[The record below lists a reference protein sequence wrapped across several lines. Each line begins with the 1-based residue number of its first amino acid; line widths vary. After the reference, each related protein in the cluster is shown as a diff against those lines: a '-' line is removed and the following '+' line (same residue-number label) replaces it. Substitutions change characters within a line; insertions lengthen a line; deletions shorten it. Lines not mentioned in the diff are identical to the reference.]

1 MARVALVLAG
11 GGARGAY
18 EVGVLKYVVEH
29 VARDLD
35 GPVHFD
41 VVSGTSV
48 GAINAAMLAS
58 FADDPRIGVERLIK
72 AWTSLS
78 MDGVVRT
85 DRRRLWGLVRGLFPG
100 SSAAMQRSA
109 VFGAEG
115 LRHMLELA
123 IPFERIDQM
132 IARGHLAAVSITA
145 THIASGRTVVFV
157 QRGEPGLPAWGS
169 DGTVVA
175 RPARLRVE
183 HALASAAI
191 PLVFPEVSIDGEL
204 YCDGGL
210 RQNVPLSPARRLGA
224 TDLLVI
230 SPRHLPELPAPPA
243 IAHGASPGPLFLL
256 GKALNALLLDR
267 IDEDVERLERINAY
281 LEAGERRYGPSF
293 VDDINRELG
302 FLGKRRLR
310 KLTTV
315 LVRPSEDLS
324 RIGAD
329 FVRQGAFKTQPSGVL
344 GRLIAGIANGDLG
357 NEADLLSY
365 LLFDG
370 AFAARLIELG
380 ERDARARHD
389 ELCAF
394 FSRVQSAHSPS
405 ERQIWPLA
413 KPT

>member
-18 EVGVLKYVVEH
+18 EVGVLKYLVEH
-29 VARDLD
+29 VAPDLD
-35 GPVHFD
+35 GPLHFD
-41 VVSGTSV
+41 ILCGTSV

-58 FADDPRIGVERLIK
+58 FADDVRIGVRRLVT
-72 AWTSLS
+72 AWTELS
-78 MDGVVRT
+78 MDSVVRT
-85 DRRRLWGLVRGLFPG
+85 DRKRLWGVVRGLFPG
-100 SSAAMQRSA
+100 SVQRSA
-109 VFGAEG
+109 LFGAEG
-115 LRHMLELA
+115 LRRMLELA

-132 IARGHLAAVSITA
+132 IARGHLDAISITA
-145 THIASGRTVVFV
+145 THIATGRAVVFV
-157 QRGEPGLPAWGS
+157 QRAEPKLPAWGS
-169 DGTVVA
+169 DGTIVA
-175 RPARLRVE
+175 RAARLRVQ

-230 SPRHLPELPAPPA
+230 SPRHVPELPEPPA
-243 IAHGASPGPLFLL
+243 LAEGASPGPLFLL

-281 LEAGERRYGPSF
+281 LEAGERRYGPNF
-293 VDDINRELG
+293 VNEINRELDA
-302 FLGKRRLR
+302 LGGRRLR

-315 LVRPSEDLS
+315 IVRPSEDLS
-324 RIGAD
+324 RLGAD
-329 FVRQGAFKTQPSGVL
+329 FVRQRAFKSQPSGML
-344 GRLIAGIANGDLG
+344 GRLIARIANGDLG
-357 NEADLLSY
+357 DEADLLSY

-380 ERDARARHD
+380 ESDARARHD

-394 FSRVQSAHSPS
+394 FSRVQGGGGQSGS
-405 ERQIWPLA
+405 ERQISPLSR
-413 KPT
+413 PR

>member
-18 EVGVLKYVVEH
+18 EVGVLKYLVEH

-35 GPVHFD
+35 GPIRFD
-41 VVSGTSV
+41 ILCGTSV

-58 FADDPRIGVERLIK
+58 FADDMRIGVQRLVK
-72 AWTSLS
+72 AWTELS
-78 MDGVVRT
+78 MDRVVRT
-85 DRRRLWGLVRGLFPG
+85 DRKKLWGVVRGLFPG
-100 SSAAMQRSA
+100 SAASVQRSA
-109 VFGAEG
+109 FFGAEG

-132 IARGHLAAVSITA
+132 VAQGHLGAVSITA
-145 THIASGRTVVFV
+145 THIATGRAVVFV
-157 QRGEPGLPAWGS
+157 QRAEPKLPFWGS
-169 DGTVVA
+169 DGTIVA

-243 IAHGASPGPLFLL
+243 IAEGTSPGPLFLL

-267 IDEDVERLERINAY
+267 IDEDVERLERINAF
-281 LEAGERRYGPSF
+281 LEAGERRYGPGF
-293 VDDINRELG
+293 VEEINRELDA
-302 FLGKRRLR
+302 LGASRLR
-310 KLTTV
+310 KLSTV
-315 LVRPSEDLS
+315 IVRPSEDLS
-324 RIGAD
+324 RLGAD
-329 FVRQGAFKTQPSGVL
+329 FVRQRAFKTQPSGML

-380 ERDARARHD
+380 ESDARARHE

-394 FSRVQSAHSPS
+394 FSGVQQAHSPS

-413 KPT
+413 KPR

>member
-18 EVGVLKYVVEH
+18 EVGVLKYLVEH
-29 VARDLD
+29 VARDV
-35 GPVHFD
+35 GEPIHFD
-41 VVSGTSV
+41 IVCGSSV

-58 FADDPRIGVERLIK
+58 FADDVRIGIGRLVT
-72 AWTSLS
+72 AWTSLA
-78 MDGVVRT
+78 MDAIVRT
-85 DRRRLWGLVRGLFPG
+85 DRRRLWALVRALFPG
-100 SSAAMQRSA
+100 SSSSTHASA
-109 VFGAEG
+109 VFGPEG

-123 IPFERIDQM
+123 IPFERIDEM
-132 IARGHLAAVSITA
+132 VARGHLSAVSITTTHVA
-145 THIASGRTVVFV
+145 TGKTVVFV
-157 QRGEPGLPAWGS
+157 QRGEPGLPPWGR

-191 PLVFPEVSIDGEL
+191 PLVFPAVSIDGEL

-224 TDLLVI
+224 THFLVI

-243 IAHGASPGPLFLL
+243 IVKGALPGPLFLL

-267 IDEDVERLERINAY
+267 IDEDVERLERINAF

-293 VDDINRELG
+293 VDEINRELAHVG
-302 FLGKRRLR
+302 GRRLR

-324 RIGAD
+324 RVGAD
-329 FVRQGAFKTQPSGVL
+329 FVRQGAFKAQPSGML
-344 GRLIAGIANGDLG
+344 GRLVAGIANGDLG

-380 ERDARARHD
+380 ESDARARHE

-394 FSRVQSAHSPS
+394 FASARSVHSAT